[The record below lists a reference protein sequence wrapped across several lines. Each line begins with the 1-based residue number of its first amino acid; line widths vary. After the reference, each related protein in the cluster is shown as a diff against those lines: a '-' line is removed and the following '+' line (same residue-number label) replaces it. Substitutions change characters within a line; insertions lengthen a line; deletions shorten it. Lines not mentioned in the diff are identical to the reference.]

1 MLTLQ
6 QKSLDQFSFAF
17 PKTSSIP
24 ANERATKFLLSPS
37 QHQIQDGYGGKMAH
51 LIAAGNTKEIMMML
65 EEDLTELQILKG
77 VARADSVKN
86 QIDYWYTMLIQL
98 QEIIQLLDTCQDK
111 VH

>member
-1 MLTLQ
+1 
-6 QKSLDQFSFAF
+6 
-17 PKTSSIP
+17 
-24 ANERATKFLLSPS
+24 
-37 QHQIQDGYGGKMAH
+37 MAH